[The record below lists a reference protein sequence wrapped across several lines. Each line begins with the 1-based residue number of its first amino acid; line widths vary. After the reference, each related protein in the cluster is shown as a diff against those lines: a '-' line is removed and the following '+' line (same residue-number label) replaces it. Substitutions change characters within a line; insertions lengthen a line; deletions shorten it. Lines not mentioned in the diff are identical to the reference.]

1 MLPVLVS
8 ATALNRCWPM
18 LICIG
23 IWSSALCVLNHYTHG
38 KLSVPPTL
46 ITLFGTVL
54 GVVLS
59 FVTTSSFERYNNFRT
74 LWSQIV
80 LNCRTFGRI
89 VWLHVPENAI
99 SAPINDRPLS
109 HEETERDKARTLIEK
124 KTMVNLVEA
133 YAVSVKHYLRGEDGI
148 YYEDLYPLVSFLPPY
163 TRPVIIP
170 PTTLPGL
177 DRRPMHESTSCSHS
191 SHDAPVSCEITQ
203 VPVSPSHLSHPN
215 QTPLSTIPKA
225 TFQSA
230 NRNMTSAEGRA
241 ITDANELF
249 YNDGLLLPAMM
260 PPRHHWRNVFPF
272 SIFFWILEKCAGGAV
287 GENYALRRFRHRS
300 DKHNIPLEIS
310 MLLSSYISALQA
322 RKTVDTMTIN
332 LLHTSLNQLV
342 DAQTGLERVLTT
354 PKPVSCVNIRPFP
367 PMCMSPHSLLSFSS
381 HVWMVTL
388 FYCLSLPF
396 QLWSVFEWFTI
407 PVSVLAT
414 FVFFGFFVIGDAIEN
429 PFGYDKDDLNL
440 DHFVQN
446 ILRKELRALTSTPT
460 PNLAEWV
467 FSPTNNFL
475 GASPGDIGPIESP
488 SAWLHK
494 GKTEIINALH
504 GVL

>member
-133 YAVSVKHYLRGEDGI
+133 YAVSVKHYLRGEEGI
-148 YYEDLYPLVSFLPPY
+148 YYKDLYPLVSFLPPY
-163 TRPVIIP
+163 THPVIIP

-191 SHDAPVSCEITQ
+191 SHDAPVSSEITQ
-203 VPVSPSHLSHPN
+203 VPVSPSRLSHPN
-215 QTPLSTIPKA
+215 QTPLSTIPEA

-249 YNDGLLLPAMM
+249 IDDVSLYPAMI
-260 PPRHHWRNVFPF
+260 PPRRHWRDVFPF
-272 SIFFWILEKCAGGAV
+272 SIFFWILEKRASEAV

-300 DKHNIPLEIS
+300 DEHNIPLEIS

-354 PKPVSCVNIRPFP
+354 PKPV
-367 PMCMSPHSLLSFSS
+367 SFSS

-429 PFGYDKDDLNL
+429 PFGYDKDDFVRPSLLFVTDNASTHLGIKNL

-460 PNLAEWV
+460 PDLAEWV

-475 GASPGDIGPIESP
+475 GASSGDIGPIESP

-494 GKTEIINALH
+494 GKTKIINALH
-504 GVL
+504 DVL